1 MAVRTSRT
9 KSPKR
14 QPLTRR
20 KLAAIAAQLASLY
33 TTWLLVA
40 SLGGDELV
48 GVGIAL
54 LLEWLL
60 FEGKRAVLG
69 GERGAAM
76 GWVCIGVDGLIN
88 AGGLWNVVLKLDSTE
103 SYKMLA
109 QALGLGGEMRL
120 VPALLIALALGVWLS
135 LAPHDLWRDEE

>member
-9 KSPKR
+9 KSATRK
-14 QPLTRR
+14 PLTRR

-33 TTWLLVA
+33 TTWLFIT
-40 SLGGDELV
+40 SLGGSDLLGIGLAILV
-48 GVGIAL
+48 
-54 LLEWLL
+54 EWLL

-76 GWVCIGVDGLIN
+76 GWLCIGVDALLN
-88 AGGLWNVVLKLDSTE
+88 AGGLWKVVLQLDSTE

-109 QALGLGGEMRL
+109 QSLGLGGEMRL
-120 VPALLIALALGVWLS
+120 LPALLIALGLGVWLS
-135 LAPHDLWRDEE
+135 LAPHDLWRDE